1 MSTKL
6 PIVAIVGRANV
17 GKSSL
22 FNAILDRREAIVA
35 REAGTTRDSI
45 TAKASIFIDAES
57 RVKGQ
62 EIGQEATPR
71 SGIKNVASGDKKS
84 THDSYL
90 MTHDSRA
97 KNRYDFWLVDTAG
110 MKDAAD
116 DFEFTIQEQ
125 ITQAA
130 DSADIIWVVV
140 EANVPVSEEDRRVA
154 RLALKSKKPVFLVIN
169 KVDRARGDDLEGFE
183 RLGIKPI
190 FPTSATQKRGIDD
203 LLDSLVQHIPKATL
217 EEDDSRIRIALLG
230 RPNVGKSQLFNTLA
244 KKQQAIVADR
254 AGTTRD
260 INRATVKYNGQE
272 IELMDTAGIRR
283 PGKIGVGIEHFSVV
297 RSLSA
302 IEQADVCL
310 LLIDVNELSTALDQ
324 KISGMIKEA
333 GKGLILV
340 VSKWDSVASL
350 PVLSSDEL
358 AKDQVFNQGRDA
370 ARKSGVA
377 VATSDANSKSL
388 TKSEKLRQA
397 RSLKTGQAG
406 LQGKDAFTRDAL
418 APQIAQAFDFVAWA
432 PLIFTSSVTGQNVTK
447 IFDLALEIAANRKTR
462 ISTRALNSWL
472 GGVIAKHPPAGLKN
486 RAPKLNYMVQEDDN
500 PIPAFKVFG
509 AHTKFLHWSYKR
521 FMERELRAAFNFEG
535 TAVQLWFIEKDGR
548 HKHGNSPTK
557 PERSDTQRKIVK
569 NKRRTGKM

>member
-1 MSTKL
+1 MNKKL

-35 REAGTTRDSI
+35 FEAGTTRDSI
-45 TAKASIFIDAES
+45 TAKASWVPSREVRDKLHEPKKDVAPAPAEESTAEGDVAVVHDA
-57 RVKGQ
+57 G
-62 EIGQEATPR
+62 
-71 SGIKNVASGDKKS
+71 
-84 THDSYL
+84 
-90 MTHDSRA
+90 A
-97 KNRYDFWLVDTAG
+97 KNRFDFWLVDTAG

-125 ITQAA
+125 IIQAA

-140 EANVPVSEEDRRVA
+140 EANVPVNEEDRRVA
-154 RLALKSKKPVFLVIN
+154 RLALRSKKPVFLIIN
-169 KVDRARGDDLEGFE
+169 KVDRARGNDLEGFE

-203 LLDSLVQHIPKATL
+203 LLDALVMHIPKATL
-217 EEDDSRIRIALLG
+217 TENSDRLHIALLG

-260 INRATVKYNGQE
+260 INRATVKYSGQE
-272 IELMDTAGIRR
+272 IEIMDTAGIRR

-310 LLIDVNELSTALDQ
+310 LLIDVNEVGTALDQ
-324 KISGMIKEA
+324 KIAGMIKEA

-340 VSKWDSVASL
+340 VSKWDSV
-350 PVLSSDEL
+350 E
-358 AKDQVFNQGRDA
+358 
-370 ARKSGVA
+370 
-377 VATSDANSKSL
+377 
-388 TKSEKLRQA
+388 
-397 RSLKTGQAG
+397 
-406 LQGKDAFTRDAL
+406 GKDAFTRDAL
-418 APQIAQAFDFVAWA
+418 APQIAHIFDFVAWA

-447 IFDLALEIAANRKTR
+447 IFDLALDIAANRKTR
-462 ISTRALNSWL
+462 ITTRVLNSWL

-521 FMERELRAAFNFEG
+521 FMERELRAQFNFEG

-557 PERSDTQRKIVK
+557 PERSTTQRKIVQNK
-569 NKRRTGKM
+569 ARSKRRES